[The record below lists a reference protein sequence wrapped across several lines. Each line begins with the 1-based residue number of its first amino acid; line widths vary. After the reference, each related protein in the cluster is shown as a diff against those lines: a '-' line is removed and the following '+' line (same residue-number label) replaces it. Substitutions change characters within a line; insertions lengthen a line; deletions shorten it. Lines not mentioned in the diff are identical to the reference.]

1 MVVTFKYLRLLFII
15 SPVFIFHPPSFLT
28 LLPSPPGPAISRIS
42 LHSPATFAF
51 LNEISRSLSLLL
63 VILSSISSNEA
74 CIRVNSLKKKK
85 KKGLF
90 ISIINDGVARTTN
103 NGPGNNYIR
112 VSLNLSY
119 LWMNGI
125 SFVVN
130 LSRRCIFIVETFRLK
145 NSG

>member
-28 LLPSPPGPAISRIS
+28 LLPSPPAISRIS

>member
-1 MVVTFKYLRLLFII
+1 MYSCKFI
-15 SPVFIFHPPSFLT
+15 
-28 LLPSPPGPAISRIS
+28 
-42 LHSPATFAF
+42 
-51 LNEISRSLSLLL
+51 E
-63 VILSSISSNEA
+63 
-74 CIRVNSLKKKK
+74 KKK

-125 SFVVN
+125 SFAVN